1 VDALIQ
7 KLVDLVTQANGKI
20 LYADILPQLDF
31 AETQLL
37 PRAIDMVRANG
48 TLKRRAV
55 WNAETKKTEV
65 FIELPAQEG

>member
-1 VDALIQ
+1 VESLIQ
-7 KLVDLVTQANGKI
+7 KLVDLVTAANGKV

-31 AETQLL
+31 AETQML

-48 TLKRRAV
+48 TLRRRNV
-55 WNAETKKTEV
+55 WNEELRKVET